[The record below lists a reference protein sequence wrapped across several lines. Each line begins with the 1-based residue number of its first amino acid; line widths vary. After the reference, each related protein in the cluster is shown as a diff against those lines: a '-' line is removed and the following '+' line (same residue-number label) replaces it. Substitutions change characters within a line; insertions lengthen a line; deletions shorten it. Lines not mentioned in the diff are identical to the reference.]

1 MMLKHSRITMS
12 ILAVCLMAAFAGSI
26 LAGESM
32 TIVGTVNDDG
42 QIVDDS
48 GAIFEI
54 AENDKSDEVANNSGT
69 KIEVMGTVEEDG
81 SGNKTIMIE
90 SFKVLE

>member
-1 MMLKHSRITMS
+1 MTNRTIIIMS
-12 ILAVCLMAAFAGSI
+12 ILAVFLVAAFAGSI

-32 TIVGTVNDDG
+32 TIVGTVNADG

-54 AENDKSDEVANNSGT
+54 GENDKSEAVSENSGT
-69 KIEVMGTVEEDG
+69 KVEVNGMVEEDS
-81 SGNKTIMIE
+81 SGNKTIMVE
-90 SFKVLE
+90 SFKVIK

>member
-1 MMLKHSRITMS
+1 MTKRTIITMS
-12 ILAVCLMAAFAGSI
+12 ILAVFLMAAFAGSI

-32 TIVGTVNDDG
+32 KIVGTVNDDG

-48 GAIFEI
+48 GAIFVI
-54 AENDKSDEVANNSGT
+54 GENDKSDEGSNNSGT
-69 KIEVMGTVEEDG
+69 KFEVIGTVEEDG

>member
-1 MMLKHSRITMS
+1 MTKRTIIIMS
-12 ILAVCLMAAFAGSI
+12 ILAVFLVAAFAGSI

-32 TIVGTVNDDG
+32 TIVGTVNADG

-54 AENDKSDEVANNSGT
+54 GENDKSEAVSENSGT
-69 KIEVMGTVEEDG
+69 KVEVNGMVEEDS
-81 SGNKTIMIE
+81 SGNKTIMVE
-90 SFKVLE
+90 SFKVIK

>member
-1 MMLKHSRITMS
+1 MTNRTIIIMS
-12 ILAVCLMAAFAGSI
+12 ILAVFLVAAFAGSI

-32 TIVGTVNDDG
+32 TIVGTVNADG

-54 AENDKSDEVANNSGT
+54 GENDNSEAVSENSGT
-69 KIEVMGTVEEDG
+69 KVEVNGMVEEDS

-90 SFKVLE
+90 SFKVIK

>member
-1 MMLKHSRITMS
+1 MTKRTSIAIS
-12 ILAVCLMAAFAGSI
+12 ILVVFLLTGFAGSI
-26 LAGESM
+26 LAGESK

-42 QIVDDS
+42 QLVDDS

-54 AENDKSDEVANNSGT
+54 GENDKSDEVANNSGT
-69 KIEVMGTVEEDG
+69 KVEVMGTVEEDS

-90 SFKVLE
+90 SFKVIE

>member
-1 MMLKHSRITMS
+1 MKKHTRITMS
-12 ILAVCLMAAFAGSI
+12 ILAVFLMAAFAGSI

-42 QIVDDS
+42 QIVDNS

-54 AENDKSDEVANNSGT
+54 GENDKSDAVSENSDTKVEVIG
-69 KIEVMGTVEEDG
+69 MVEED
-81 SGNKTIMIE
+81 SDGNKTIMIE
-90 SFKVLE
+90 SFKVIE

>member
-1 MMLKHSRITMS
+1 MMLKHSRILMS
-12 ILAVCLMAAFAGSI
+12 ILAVCLMAVFAGGI

-32 TIVGTVNDDG
+32 KIVGTVNDDG

-54 AENDKSDEVANNSGT
+54 GENDKSDEVANNSGT
-69 KIEVMGTVEEDG
+69 KVEVVGMVEEDG